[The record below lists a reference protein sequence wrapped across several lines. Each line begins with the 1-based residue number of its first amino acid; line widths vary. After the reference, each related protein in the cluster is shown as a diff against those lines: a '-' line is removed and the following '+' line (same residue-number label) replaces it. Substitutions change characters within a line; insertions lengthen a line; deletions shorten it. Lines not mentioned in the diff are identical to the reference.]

1 MLFLLCY
8 LLFIS
13 LKARRTAK
21 NKIRYLLRNP
31 FPKNDVNRTAKA
43 TNRKSYGVSANV
55 LKCRPQNSFFIRKL
69 SFTLSLV
76 LKVRV

>member
-1 MLFLLCY
+1 M
-8 LLFIS
+8 S
-13 LKARRTAK
+13 LIIYFTQREANCKK

-31 FPKNDVNRTAKA
+31 FPKNDVNRTAKT
-43 TNRKSYGVSANV
+43 TNRKSYGVSADV